1 MAAADGFR
9 KVEKRFAAKMRWAC
23 GFYASSD
30 RKMREHPRKLHRPA
44 KRHSREERP
53 DMVSV
58 LVEAIDYVKLLQ
70 SEVRAMMMRNSLQH
84 GASTVGLQFLQHP
97 HFPVGP
103 LEVPMALGTNQR
115 MYFGHGSPGMGC
127 YSSVPPLHSS
137 TAHHYISGA
146 ATLPWLHQ
154 LPTFPMHVT
163 QLRHP
168 PNYLQQA
175 GPLPPCECC
184 FMLADARTWSC
195 PVYSLVP
202 DQEAEALQE
211 ESVTTM
217 TSASTGTLSSALP
230 SLFVT

>member
-1 MAAADGFR
+1 
-9 KVEKRFAAKMRWAC
+9 MRRDEGLPAIVRC
-23 GFYASSD
+23 VNIQGRSIDLQRGTAGKKGSQQAERVRIKQQIRELRGVLPNSS
-30 RKMREHPRKLHRPA
+30 K
-44 KRHSREERP
+44 P

-70 SEVRAMMMRNSLQH
+70 SEVRAMMMRNSLQD
-84 GASTVGLQFLQHP
+84 GVSTVGLQCLQHP

-115 MYFGHGSPGMGC
+115 MHFGHGCPGMGC

-146 ATLPWLHQ
+146 STLPWLHQ

-163 QLRHP
+163 QLHHP
-168 PNYLQQA
+168 PIYLQQA
-175 GPLPPCECC
+175 GPLPPCKCR
-184 FMLADARTWSC
+184 FVLADARTWSC
-195 PVYSLVP
+195 PVNSLVP
-202 DQEAEALQE
+202 HQEAEAQQE

-217 TSASTGTLSSALP
+217 TSASTE
-230 SLFVT
+230 